1 MKKTVQ
7 FSLKTKIFALTVV
20 PLLILGMVT
29 ILIATN
35 YVKDAL
41 LSEIKEA
48 LQSAATA
55 TFAAYDQNAG
65 DYIQTENGDVW
76 KGSYNISKSESI
88 VDSIKEKS
96 GMEVTFFYGD
106 KRIMTSAQ
114 DKEGNRILGSPAG
127 ETVKKIVLEQGKE
140 YFSKAVS
147 IDGTLHYG
155 YYMPV
160 YQAGQEKPIGM
171 IFVGTNKGEKDAAI
185 NRIVNTIILVVL
197 AVMLCCVVIAAIFS
211 ISTTKSLKKSI
222 RSVQLVASGD
232 LKGNVDKKLFRR
244 GDEIGDLSRAVVELQ
259 EEMKKSITA
268 ISTHAQAVLQASDEL
283 RDTAR
288 ETTTSMEEVENAVNS
303 IAQSATDQAE
313 MSDRASDNVTDMGE
327 KIQQTSQEVRLMEKN
342 ASAMRLSEEKT
353 AETIQKLLKSNR
365 EVQGLIEEI
374 ARQTKETNESA
385 KKINEVAQM
394 IAAIA
399 DETNLLSLNAGIEAA
414 RAGESGR
421 GFAVVANQIQNLANQ
436 SNDSSKRIEEIIH
449 QLMEDSGQA
458 VATMEKVTATI
469 HVQTGNMQ
477 ETEQMTGEVM
487 QRIMESVD
495 SMRAIE
501 KRVTN
506 LDGSRQ
512 EIVATMKELLD
523 IARQNAA
530 TTQEVCATANVVN
543 ENVEQ
548 VAGST
553 DGLKEIAD
561 GLKASMQH
569 FQI

>member
-1 MKKTVQ
+1 MKKTVRIN
-7 FSLKTKIFALTVV
+7 LKTKIFALTVL
-20 PLLILGMVT
+20 PLLILGTVT
-29 ILIATN
+29 MLIATD

-41 LSEIKEA
+41 LDEIREA

-55 TFAAYDQNAG
+55 TFAAYDQNSG
-65 DYIQTENGDVW
+65 DYILADNGDVW

-106 KRIMTSAQ
+106 KRIMTSAK
-114 DKEGNRILGSPAG
+114 DKNGKRILGSPAG
-127 ETVKKIVLEQGKE
+127 ETVKKKVLEQGKE

-147 IDGTLHYG
+147 IDGIIHYG

-160 YQAGQEKPIGM
+160 YQTGQEKPIGM
-171 IFVGTNKGEKDAAI
+171 IFVGTNKGEKDATI

-197 AVMLCCVVIAAIFS
+197 VVMLICVGAAAVFA
-211 ISTTKSLKKSI
+211 ISTTRSLKKSI

-232 LKGNVDKKLFRR
+232 LNGNVDAKLFKR

-259 EEMKKSITA
+259 EEMKKSISA
-268 ISTHAQAVLQASDEL
+268 ISTHAQEVLSASDEL
-283 RDTAR
+283 RDTAK
-288 ETTTSMEEVENAVNS
+288 ETTSSMVEVENAVNS

-313 MSDRASDNVTDMGE
+313 MSGRASDHITDMGE
-327 KIQQTSQEVRLMEKN
+327 KIQQTSEEVKLMEKN
-342 ASAMRLSEEKT
+342 AKAMRLSEEKT
-353 AETIQKLLKSNR
+353 ADTIQKLLQSNR
-365 EVQGLIEEI
+365 EVQELIGEI

-394 IAAIA
+394 IASIA

-436 SNDSSKRIEEIIH
+436 SNDSSRRIEEIIH
-449 QLMEDSGQA
+449 QLMEDSDQA
-458 VATMEKVTATI
+458 VATMEKVTETI
-469 HVQTGNMQ
+469 NTQTNHMQ

-487 QRIMESVD
+487 HCIMESVG
-495 SMRAIE
+495 SMKAIE
-501 KRVTN
+501 KRVSN

-512 EIVATMKELLD
+512 AIVATMEELLD